1 MSQRFCKLCQ
11 VDISK
16 TKSLKFCA
24 TCAPTVRNAS
34 KANRSRIKDGE
45 PIRTVAVVD
54 HTASKERAKERRKA
68 NAALRKALDLPGKLD
83 AGKAVAFR
91 PVSIK
96 PDAPK
101 QDADRLQA
109 SRSKG
114 GHSRGAEMKQANG
127 IAQRERTQAE
137 IKAQTVYEYEL
148 RRKAHAL
155 PEQLR
160 ASGLTVR
167 VRMSSEGLK
176 HLDKESRRTY
186 ERGTKA
192 GFQVLPEVKRHSLV
206 LADRLVN
213 YIGFVVR

>member
-1 MSQRFCKLCQ
+1 MRTCAECGT
-11 VDISK
+11 DIS
-16 TKSLKFCA
+16 
-24 TCAPTVRNAS
+24 
-34 KANRSRIKDGE
+34 
-45 PIRTVAVVD
+45 
-54 HTASKERAKERRKA
+54 ERRVGSKYCAECGPRVDRAASAQRMRDYRNKA
-68 NAALRKALDLPGKLD
+68 RLES
-83 AGKAVAFR
+83 GKAVAFR

-127 IAQRERTQAE
+127 VARRERTQAE